1 MQYSLVQYSTVQY
14 VQCHGDGFPTL
25 PTFPQC
31 RDIMCQTYTQTP
43 IYTDTPSRQD
53 HLYLSLVTNKPTITI
68 LGEHPVQ
75 IKLSQ
80 GPAQKPVQKTCA
92 EMQKR
97 RRLLEVSS
105 SVPYVINY

>member
-1 MQYSLVQYSTVQY
+1 
-14 VQCHGDGFPTL
+14 
-25 PTFPQC
+25 
-31 RDIMCQTYTQTP
+31 MCQTYTQTP

-80 GPAQKPVQKTCA
+80 GPAQKICAKNMCRNAKTQEAPGSEFQCA
-92 EMQKR
+92 ICNK
-97 RRLLEVSS
+97 LLKPLAVSTATHK
-105 SVPYVINY
+105 SVPY